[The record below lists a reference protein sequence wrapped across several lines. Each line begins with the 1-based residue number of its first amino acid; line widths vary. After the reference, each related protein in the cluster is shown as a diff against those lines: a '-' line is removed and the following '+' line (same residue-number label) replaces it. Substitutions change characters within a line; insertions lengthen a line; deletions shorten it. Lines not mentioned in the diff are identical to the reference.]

1 MNKISQNLE
10 SYTTN
15 SAPKEGEFSLE
26 VHRDRKKKREYSK
39 ETSDTLAEERI

>member
-1 MNKISQNLE
+1 MISQNLE

-26 VHRDRKKKREYSK
+26 VHRDRKKREYSK